1 MPKPEIL
8 TVSFTAVRSMA
19 GFQLAAR
26 NASAGPWSRG
36 LAAKAV
42 TPEACHLDKRGR
54 VAPRRFWPDLQHDEI
69 PVELMQD
76 EDGEMLS
83 LTEEYPN
90 NDHFKERDFFWEHEA
105 LVMAFVPPP
114 RRGWKE
120 SGPIT
125 SKNPRALATGDRRDT
140 DEDDVDSPKSQ
151 DDELPF
157 WEESDF
163 VEEKPFERELDHDS
177 RLLEAPAPARRHT
190 APSLSLRERNF
201 PTPTPSTR
209 PGTASAQSSPSFQM
223 SPNRSDRPSKSRVEA
238 EKSSPASESQKGPKW
253 LQVPSF
259 RPAAAAAVAVSG
271 YADRMLVETLCIS
284 MRRFRGTSMK
294 AWRCDFD
301 KHGVGWVSRAEFAR
315 GCRFYGCPADAI
327 WTSCHNSGGAGMKFW
342 ELDTEEALDL
352 ELFEQVLW
360 IRTGFDLRQTWAIL
374 DPHNQT
380 ALTLQEFVRGCRA
393 IGFDG
398 DAHHIFKGHFGCA
411 KALPCCLGWWFQFE
425 GTGTVSKSQFESLLR
440 AALPLDEILYKEEVD
455 HLWAYFPKRDDGDIE
470 NSDLVY
476 NQNGDGYVCLH
487 EFIEAHGILQIALRM
502 NPSED
507 EDPPV
512 LRGDLHNLFVHV
524 IGDSDPRLGLGML
537 WLLQNVAK
545 QMQRVF
551 KLIAAEKR
559 GDLKESDRLDV
570 FLYDFSYNRMTFS
583 SKVLR
588 RDWEILCIPDL
599 PQGRHQDWLAR
610 VCLTTLLSPVD
621 PVDPDP
627 EKREMEQMERMERQ
641 RTDLHK
647 YRYVKESFTWTLDDD
662 CQFDQA
668 LVLVMLALCTAFGFD
683 QAKRAALNGLS
694 PEVKL
699 FALLKTEGNF
709 GQRLSWSQVQAALS
723 VAVKLGIITQA
734 QVSGCNE
741 KLDDWLKKGMDAD
754 GLWCTRE
761 TLEVVREKVVTSP
774 SLDHQGLGRVS
785 WHDFEYLQKLCDTS
799 SCAKNFTFEF
809 RLLRSWAVEVCADMM
824 ELLKRLSLIDEHAGG
839 WAQCTEPIEVQEF
852 IHRLEALDYPGDP
865 AELAGQVCKA
875 PTLLTRTG
883 TVQRI
888 SAEHLCSAL
897 FGKQIRRADGPPNGK
912 KDLEKSDKSDKAS
925 DRAKKK
931 NPIRKAEWDSSIW
944 SGYRNNMARPSALR
958 TYFSTPAKEPQVK
971 GRITRASSNPVLSK
985 SQPRTKER
993 QSKRSVS
1000 PGSEPRRVRPGELNH
1015 R

>member
-1 MPKPEIL
+1 
-8 TVSFTAVRSMA
+8 
-19 GFQLAAR
+19 
-26 NASAGPWSRG
+26 
-36 LAAKAV
+36 
-42 TPEACHLDKRGR
+42 
-54 VAPRRFWPDLQHDEI
+54 
-69 PVELMQD
+69 
-76 EDGEMLS
+76 
-83 LTEEYPN
+83 
-90 NDHFKERDFFWEHEA
+90 
-105 LVMAFVPPP
+105 MAFVPPP
-114 RRGWKE
+114 RKGSKE
-120 SGPIT
+120 PGPIT
-125 SKNPRALATGDRRDT
+125 SKDPRALATGDRRDT

-163 VEEKPFERELDHDS
+163 VEEKPFEKELDHDS

-190 APSLSLRERNF
+190 APSLSLRERSF

-223 SPNRSDRPSKSRVEA
+223 SPKRSDRPSKSRVEVA
-238 EKSSPASESQKGPKW
+238 EKSPASESQKGPKW

-271 YADRMLVETLCIS
+271 YADRLLVETLCIS

-393 IGFDG
+393 LGFDG
-398 DAHHIFKGHFGCA
+398 DAHHIFKG
-411 KALPCCLGWWFQFE
+411 
-425 GTGTVSKSQFESLLR
+425 
-440 AALPLDEILYKEEVD
+440 
-455 HLWAYFPKRDDGDIE
+455 
-470 NSDLVY
+470 
-476 NQNGDGYVCLH
+476 
-487 EFIEAHGILQIALRM
+487 
-502 NPSED
+502 
-507 EDPPV
+507 
-512 LRGDLHNLFVHV
+512 
-524 IGDSDPRLGLGML
+524 
-537 WLLQNVAK
+537 
-545 QMQRVF
+545 
-551 KLIAAEKR
+551 
-559 GDLKESDRLDV
+559 
-570 FLYDFSYNRMTFS
+570 
-583 SKVLR
+583 
-588 RDWEILCIPDL
+588 
-599 PQGRHQDWLAR
+599 
-610 VCLTTLLSPVD
+610 
-621 PVDPDP
+621 
-627 EKREMEQMERMERQ
+627 
-641 RTDLHK
+641 
-647 YRYVKESFTWTLDDD
+647 
-662 CQFDQA
+662 
-668 LVLVMLALCTAFGFD
+668 
-683 QAKRAALNGLS
+683 
-694 PEVKL
+694 
-699 FALLKTEGNF
+699 
-709 GQRLSWSQVQAALS
+709 
-723 VAVKLGIITQA
+723 
-734 QVSGCNE
+734 
-741 KLDDWLKKGMDAD
+741 
-754 GLWCTRE
+754 
-761 TLEVVREKVVTSP
+761 
-774 SLDHQGLGRVS
+774 LDHQGLGRVS

-888 SAEHLCSAL
+888 SAEHVCSAL

-912 KDLEKSDKSDKAS
+912 HDLEKSDKSDKVS
-925 DRAKKK
+925 DRVKKK

-944 SGYRNNMARPSALR
+944 SGYRSNMARPAALR

-971 GRITRASSNPVLSK
+971 QGRITRASSNPVLSR
-985 SQPRTKER
+985 SQPRAKER